1 MLQITNHRK
10 GVTVCMN
17 ANNEVGERLGEA
29 DLVVFCRA
37 TKNRQNTFASSRE
50 SREPTFDTQQER
62 TRGTKMT
69 KTGMAD
75 GL

>member
-1 MLQITNHRK
+1 MLQFTNHRK

-37 TKNRQNTFASSRE
+37 TKNRQNTFASSIVVVE
-50 SREPTFDTQQER
+50 SLESPLSIHNRKELEER
-62 TRGTKMT
+62 R
-69 KTGMAD
+69 
-75 GL
+75 